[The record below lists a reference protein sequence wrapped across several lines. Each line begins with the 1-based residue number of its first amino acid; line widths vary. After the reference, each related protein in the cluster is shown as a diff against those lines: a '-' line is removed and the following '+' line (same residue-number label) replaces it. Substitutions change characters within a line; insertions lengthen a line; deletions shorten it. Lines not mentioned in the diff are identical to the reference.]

1 MFYKYNAVLRGFPDA
16 AVDGL
21 KGNKYTTTIHLIV
34 SGVIK
39 MSRCMYLPQRRHV
52 YRGLGDMELP
62 EEFLAEDKFGVR
74 GGVEFALMS
83 TTLKRSVAVQYAG
96 SRMPTVFEI
105 DIGAVDR
112 GASLSFL
119 SQYPGEEEIL
129 FPPMSYLEVTGA
141 TRLETEPSGLS
152 IRVVSLSVNANQT
165 CGTIEE
171 ILASRQHLH
180 VAMLENYKLEIE
192 GVLEEMLQSEVG
204 CPDHLRQM
212 CFLVELYPG
221 REGANAARE
230 HEIERNGFS
239 VKLTT

>member
-1 MFYKYNAVLRGFPDA
+1 MQL
-16 AVDGL
+16 
-21 KGNKYTTTIHLIV
+21 
-34 SGVIK
+34 VI
-39 MSRCMYLPQRRHV
+39 
-52 YRGLGDMELP
+52 
-62 EEFLAEDKFGVR
+62 
-74 GGVEFALMS
+74 
-83 TTLKRSVAVQYAG
+83 VAV
-96 SRMPTVFEI
+96 VI
-105 DIGAVDR
+105 DIEQAQVAAHKLFDDALLS
-112 GASLSFL
+112 ASLSFL

-230 HEIERNGFS
+230 HEIERDGFS